1 MPDLVARG
9 GGENTVHTGV
19 VASLMILA
27 RCTSVKQGELLDIAA
42 LLRDHVYTAIVLGG
56 LLEGETTVV
65 LAGYAAHQGYV
76 TWWAVAALSA
86 FVNFI
91 LDQTWFLLGR
101 WRGDWLLSRFPM
113 LRQGVETITPRLQRH
128 RRWIVFSVRFMYG
141 LRTAG
146 PIAIGL
152 ARVPWRDFV
161 IFNALGAAVWALIF
175 TGLGY
180 LFGRAISVVIGE
192 LAHYEMLA
200 AGVILAGGL
209 TGWVWHRH
217 RRRRVK

>member
-1 MPDLVARG
+1 M
-9 GGENTVHTGV
+9 
-19 VASLMILA
+19 
-27 RCTSVKQGELLDIAA
+27 
-42 LLRDHVYTAIVLGG
+42 
-56 LLEGETTVV
+56 
-65 LAGYAAHQGYV
+65 
-76 TWWAVAALSA
+76 
-86 FVNFI
+86 
-91 LDQTWFLLGR
+91 
-101 WRGDWLLSRFPM
+101 
-113 LRQGVETITPRLQRH
+113 GVETITPRLQRH

-152 ARVPWRDFV
+152 ERVPWRDFV